1 MEAIKTD
8 NLVKRYQEK
17 TAVKGL
23 NLTVHQ
29 GELYGLLGVNGAGK
43 STTIKMLSCLTRP
56 TSGDAQVMGHS
67 VVSDSGQVKAIMN
80 VSPQETAVAEK
91 LSVRENLEFIA
102 RIYGCQ
108 KKEAAAKAQKMLEDF
123 GMEEIAGS
131 RAATLSGGWQ
141 RRLSIAMALITE
153 PQVLFLDEPTLG
165 LDVLARRELWQ
176 FIEGLKGKMTI
187 ILTTHYLEE
196 AESLCDRIGIMAK
209 GVLCAEGTAAE
220 LKAKAGTDDFEE
232 AFITIAGEG
241 VTK

>member
-1 MEAIKTD
+1 MEAIRTVD
-8 NLVKRYQEK
+8 LVKKYK
-17 TAVKGL
+17 DITAVKGL

-43 STTIKMLSCLTRP
+43 STTIKMLSCLTQP
-56 TSGDAQVMGHS
+56 TSGNAWVIEHD
-67 VVSDSGQVKAIMN
+67 VVREDDQVKAIMN

-102 RIYGCQ
+102 RIYGSS
-108 KKEAAAKAQKMLEDF
+108 KKEAAGKAQQTIEDF
-123 GMEEIAGS
+123 SMEDIANS
-131 RAATLSGGWQ
+131 RASTLSGGWQ
-141 RRLSIAMALITE
+141 RRLSIAMALITK

-165 LDVLARRELWQ
+165 LDVLARRELWH

-196 AESLCDRIGIMAK
+196 AESLCDRIGIMAH
-209 GVLCAEGTAAE
+209 GMLCAEGTAEE
-220 LKAKAGTDDFEE
+220 LKAKAGTDNFEE

-241 VTK
+241 VK

>member
-1 MEAIKTD
+1 MEAIKTKD
-8 NLVKRYQEK
+8 LVKKYKEK

-23 NLTVHQ
+23 NLTVHE
-29 GELYGLLGVNGAGK
+29 GELYALLGVNGAGK
-43 STTIKMLSCLTRP
+43 STTIKMLSCLTQP
-56 TSGDAQVMGHS
+56 TSGDAEVMGHS
-67 VVSDSGQVKAIMN
+67 VTSESDKVKAIMN

-102 RIYGCQ
+102 RIYGSD
-108 KKEAAAKAQKMLEDF
+108 KREAKEMTDKMIEDF
-123 GMEEIAGS
+123 SLQEVEKS

-165 LDVLARRELWQ
+165 LDVLARRELWS
-176 FIEGLKGKMTI
+176 FIKGLKGKMTI

-196 AESLCDRIGIMAK
+196 AESLSDRIGIMAH

-220 LKAKAGTDDFEE
+220 LKEKAGTDDFEE
-232 AFITIAGEG
+232 AFIRLAGEG
-241 VTK
+241 IK